1 MLRHEYPQV
10 SCYAFG
16 SPGSVVDEGTS
27 ETMTGYVTSIVLGN
41 DFICRLNYHAL
52 SRLRNSILD
61 AIVRAKVNK
70 LVIMRAVFNNRD
82 NLSGE
87 ELVSMLMYPSGEEPE
102 TPFKA
107 SVHKF
112 KEEMSQK
119 KLSPHEVAGS
129 VELTIPGRVVHLMKK
144 SRNSQTATDNPPHN
158 HEADDVA
165 NPTRTCCSSKKQYMP
180 KIRPRHDMKE
190 IVISSTMGADHFP
203 DRYYYELKNIL
214 QTFLEA
220 GIEV

>member
-1 MLRHEYPQV
+1 M
-10 SCYAFG
+10 
-16 SPGSVVDEGTS
+16 DEDTS
-27 ETMTGYVTSIVLGN
+27 GMIAGYVTSIVLGN

-70 LVIMRAVFNNRD
+70 LVIMRAVFHNRQH
-82 NLSGE
+82 LSGE
-87 ELVSMLMYPSGEEPE
+87 ELVSMLMYPAGEEPD

-112 KEEMSQK
+112 KDEMSQK
-119 KLSPHEVAGS
+119 KLSPHEEAHS
-129 VELTIPGRVVHLMKK
+129 VELTIPGRVVHLMKR
-144 SRNSQTATDNPPHN
+144 SRNSQTATDNPPRN
-158 HEADDVA
+158 HEADDD
-165 NPTRTCCSSKKQYMP
+165 NETGDPTRTCYSSKRQYMP
-180 KIRPRHDMKE
+180 KIRPRSEMKE

-203 DRYYYELKNIL
+203 DRYYYELKDIL
-214 QTFLEA
+214 QSLMKA